1 MVSDFGK
8 TTFIKSLYF
17 IPSAVFRIL
26 CVNKFTTNIEI
37 NFDFFMDYYYP
48 ESSTKADIDI

>member
-1 MVSDFGK
+1 MCLTGC
-8 TTFIKSLYF
+8 
-17 IPSAVFRIL
+17 IL
-26 CVNKFTTNIEI
+26 KTNIEI